1 MAANLVKAG
10 HDVVGFDV
18 VPAALDAAAA
28 AGIEIAPSGADAAT
42 SADIVITMLPSGR
55 HVLDAYNGAG
65 GASGLLVAARPGL
78 RAPGAWDGF
87 ELAVR
92 AILGQQITVTAARS
106 LAAKLVDAYGERI
119 EEAKQK
125 VPVEAFESGLPQ
137 VGWGV
142 ELQGPDGQRVNA
154 MVTEVAKEYVVLDF
168 NHPLAGQDLT
178 FDLELVKIVKE

>member
-1 MAANLVKAG
+1 VHYTGTLEDGTQFDTSRGRDPLTFTMGEHTVIP
-10 HDVVGFDV
+10 GFETAV
-18 VPAALDAAAA
+18 AELEEGGTAKVTIPAA
-28 AGIEIAPSGADAAT
+28 
-42 SADIVITMLPSGR
+42 
-55 HVLDAYNGAG
+55 
-65 GASGLLVAARPGL
+65 
-78 RAPGAWDGF
+78 
-87 ELAVR
+87 
-92 AILGQQITVTAARS
+92 
-106 LAAKLVDAYGERI
+106 DAYGERI

>member
-1 MAANLVKAG
+1 MKPENGDTVRVHYTGTLEDGTQFDTSRGRDPLTFTMGEHTVIP
-10 HDVVGFDV
+10 GFETAV
-18 VPAALDAAAA
+18 AELEEGGTAKVTIPAA
-28 AGIEIAPSGADAAT
+28 
-42 SADIVITMLPSGR
+42 
-55 HVLDAYNGAG
+55 
-65 GASGLLVAARPGL
+65 
-78 RAPGAWDGF
+78 
-87 ELAVR
+87 
-92 AILGQQITVTAARS
+92 
-106 LAAKLVDAYGERI
+106 DAYGERI